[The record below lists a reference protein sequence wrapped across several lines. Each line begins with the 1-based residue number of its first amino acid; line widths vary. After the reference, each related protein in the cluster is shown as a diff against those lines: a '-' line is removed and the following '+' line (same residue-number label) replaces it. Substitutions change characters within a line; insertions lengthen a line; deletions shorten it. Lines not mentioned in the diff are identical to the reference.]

1 MVVPAYNSTSSSSS
15 SSSGSNDI
23 SSSSS
28 SSINT
33 LNKKKQKVRRKFT
46 TPQSEI
52 LVDANI
58 ADDQRVNN
66 ECDDVFGV
74 NFGFQLS

>member
-1 MVVPAYNSTSSSSS
+1 MNGCTSIVSSSSS
-15 SSSGSNDI
+15 SSSGSNDT
-23 SSSSS
+23 SS
-28 SSINT
+28 SSIDT
-33 LNKKKQKVRRKFT
+33 SNKKKQKVRGKFT

-58 ADDQRVNN
+58 ADDQRVNK
-66 ECDDVFGV
+66 ECNGIFGV

>member
-1 MVVPAYNSTSSSSS
+1 MNGCTSIVSS
-15 SSSGSNDI
+15 SSSGSNDT

-28 SSINT
+28 SSIDT
-33 LNKKKQKVRRKFT
+33 SNKKKQKDRRKFT

-58 ADDQRVNN
+58 ADDQRVNK
-66 ECDDVFGV
+66 ECDDIFGV
-74 NFGFQLS
+74 NFSFQLS